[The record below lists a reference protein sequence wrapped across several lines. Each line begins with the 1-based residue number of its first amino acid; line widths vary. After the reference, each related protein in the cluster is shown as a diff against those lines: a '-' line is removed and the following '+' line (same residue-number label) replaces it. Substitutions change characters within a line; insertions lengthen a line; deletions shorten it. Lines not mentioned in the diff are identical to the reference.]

1 MGDNIYLGDRN
12 GVRTPMQW
20 TADRNAGF
28 SRVNPAKLYSPLIMD
43 PVYGYEAINVEA
55 QQSDP
60 SSLLHWMRNMIALRK
75 LFRVFGRGTLEFL
88 DPENRKVL
96 AYMRKYGEDQI
107 LCVANLSRFG
117 QPVELDLAP
126 LAGMTPVEM
135 LGYTEFPTIGKE
147 PYRLTLGPYAFFWFE
162 LQGTPEPIE
171 VHTTMGKTGDPCPI
185 TLQRDWKELLEPRG
199 RKLVESAMTKF
210 LPKQRWFGAKAR
222 TIEKTRIAD
231 WAWIPSAS
239 AQFAF
244 LLVEVHYAEGGVE
257 MYDAPLAVASGAVAE
272 SIVAAHP
279 ESVICTARVGGE
291 NGILYEAMGD
301 DAACQALLDA
311 IENSGEISTNSGVIT
326 ASPTHAMPTRG
337 GSGPLKVSRSGAE
350 QSNTSVIFG
359 GRLIM
364 KLFRRV
370 ERGPN
375 PDFEI
380 GRFLTE
386 EARFPNIPALAG
398 GIEYVRTDGEKSTI
412 AMVQRMVAN
421 QGDGWKMTL
430 EELAPV
436 LRAQRHVSCRRRARR
451 KRTGLRCWSYR
462 ARRFRRRR
470 GTRSGFTSIPPSRWA
485 DAPRR
490 CIWLWRRQRTIPLFS
505 RSPWAQAEIAKLA
518 TDLRDHASAAFD
530 SLKASLPALPDEF
543 VDRAGLALGQRRR
556 LLDRFRTLEQ
566 MDSEV
571 AAIRVHGDY
580 HLGQVLWV
588 ENDFVIL
595 DFEGE
600 PARPLAERRLKQLA
614 LKDVAGMLRSL
625 SYAAYASLLTYT
637 ARRLEDYERLEPWA
651 TFWERWT
658 SAAFLRAYRE
668 TAAGAP
674 FLPASDDQFEALLDT
689 FLLDKA
695 LYELNYELNNR
706 PTWVRI
712 PLHGILSLAR

>member
-1 MGDNIYLGDRN
+1 
-12 GVRTPMQW
+12 
-20 TADRNAGF
+20 
-28 SRVNPAKLYSPLIMD
+28 MD

-55 QQSDP
+55 QQSDS

-75 LFRVFGRGTLEFL
+75 LFRVFGRGSLEFL
-88 DPENRKVL
+88 EPDNRKVL
-96 AYMRKYGEDQI
+96 AYLRKYGEDQI

-117 QPVELDLAP
+117 QPVELELAP
-126 LAGMTPVEM
+126 MAGMTPVEM

-162 LQGTPEPIE
+162 LQGIPEPIE
-171 VHTTMGKTGDPCPI
+171 VRTTMINTADPCPI
-185 TLQRDWKELLEPRG
+185 TLQQEKDLLEPRG
-199 RKLVESAMTKF
+199 RTLVETALIRF
-210 LPKQRWFGAKAR
+210 LPRQRWFGAKTR

-239 AQFAF
+239 DQFAF
-244 LLVEVHYAEGGVE
+244 VLVEVHYSDGGME
-257 MYDAPLAVASGAVAE
+257 MYNVPLAMATGAAAE
-272 SIVAAHP
+272 SAMAARP
-279 ESVICTARVGGE
+279 ESVICDARIGDE
-291 NGILYEAMGD
+291 NGILYEATAD

-311 IENSGEISTNSGVIT
+311 VENSREFSSKGGVVT
-326 ASPTHAMPTRG
+326 ASPTHAYTEAR
-337 GSGPLKVSRSGAE
+337 GSGPLKVSRSGVE

-364 KLFRRV
+364 KLFRRA

-398 GIEYVRTDGEKSTI
+398 GIEYGKDGERSTL
-412 AMVQRMVAN
+412 AMLQRMVPN
-421 QGDGWKMTL
+421 QGDGWKMTM
-430 EELAPV
+430 EELA
-436 LRAQRHVSCRRRARR
+436 RYFEHSA
-451 KRTGLRCWSYR
+451 T
-462 ARRFRRRR
+462 FRSSA
-470 GTRSGFTSIPPSRWA
+470 GEIEANGSSLIELSQK
-485 DAPRR
+485 D
-490 CIWLWRRQRTIPLFS
+490 IPLS
-505 RSPWAQAEIAKLA
+505 AREKIGIYVDIASTLGRRTAQMHMALATSTEDPAFTPQPLSKSDIAKLA
-518 TDLRDHASAAFD
+518 VDLRDHASAAFD

-556 LLDRFRTLEQ
+556 LLDRFRALEQ
-566 MDSEV
+566 MDANV

-600 PARPLAERRLKQLA
+600 PARPLAERRMKQLA

-625 SYAAYASLLTYT
+625 SYAAYASLLTYA
-637 ARRLEDYERLEPWA
+637 ARRLEDYDRLEPWA

-658 SAAFLRAYRE
+658 SAAFLHSYRQ
-668 TAAGAP
+668 TAAGAI
-674 FLPASDDQFEALLDT
+674 FLPGSNEQFEALLDT